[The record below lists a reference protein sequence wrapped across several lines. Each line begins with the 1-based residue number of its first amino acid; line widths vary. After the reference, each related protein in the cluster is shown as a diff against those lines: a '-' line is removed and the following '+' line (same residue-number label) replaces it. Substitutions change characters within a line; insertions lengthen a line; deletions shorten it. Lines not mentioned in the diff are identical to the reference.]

1 MLRKILP
8 VFLLL
13 SLPSLSLAGITVENK
28 HRIPNAPNG
37 VCAWASLETLARH
50 HGIKNLYGIRDHY
63 ANWRDSNN
71 QKWRGGADADDL
83 VQQCMLLQVPVKGFK
98 HGPWNLMQKAC
109 DQNLGCV
116 IGIQDWPSEGDK
128 HALTLID
135 WKDDWIWF
143 LDCNDT
149 GHVYK
154 AEVKWL
160 EQHWMGFVV
169 VIWPESHAGVKTFVV
184 MVLVD
189 RQAMVAIHRR
199 D

>member
-8 VFLLL
+8 IFLLL

-28 HRIPNAPNG
+28 HRISNAPNG

-63 ANWRDSNN
+63 TNWRDSEGR
-71 QKWRGGADADDL
+71 QWCGGADANDL
-83 VQQCMLLQVPVKGFK
+83 IEQCLILKVPVKGFK
-98 HGPWNLMQKAC
+98 HGPWDLMQTAC
-109 DQNLGCV
+109 DKNLGCV
-116 IGIQDWPSEGDK
+116 IGVKDYPSEGNK

-135 WKDDWIWF
+135 WKDGWVWF

-149 GHVYK
+149 SHVFK
-154 AEVKWL
+154 APVGWL
-160 EQHWMGFVV
+160 ERHWMGFVV
-169 VIWPESHAGVKTFVV
+169 VIWPENSEGVRVIQVYLWIGIET
-184 MVLVD
+184 M
-189 RQAMVAIHRR
+189 AAIHRR